1 MKFIA
6 HMYIVVQVSE
16 KRWQVAE
23 SWNIGGEVT
32 YKGSVSKH
40 FRVVGQRFCSW
51 EHAHEY
57 AGQLE
62 AAQRQAIEMTAAKL
76 AEPKERT

>member
-1 MKFIA
+1 MKFIK
-6 HMYIVVQVSE
+6 HMYIVVRVSP

-23 SWNIGGEVT
+23 SWLVGGEVT
-32 YKGSVSKH
+32 YKGTVSKH
-40 FRVVGQRFCSW
+40 FRVVGQRFASW

-62 AAQRQAIEMTAAKL
+62 AAQAQAIEMTRSKGVNVTVF
-76 AEPKERT
+76 E

>member
-1 MKFIA
+1 MKFIKHA
-6 HMYIVVQVSE
+6 YIVVKVSA

-23 SWNIGGEVT
+23 SWHVGGEVT
-32 YKGSVSKH
+32 YKGTTSKH
-40 FRVVGQRFCSW
+40 FRVVGQRFASW

-62 AAQRQAIEMTAAKL
+62 AAQTQAVEMTRANGVKVTVL
-76 AEPKERT
+76 E

>member
-1 MKFIA
+1 MKFIR
-6 HMYIVVQVSE
+6 HMYVVVKVSA

-23 SWNIGGEVT
+23 SWLAGGEVT
-32 YKGSVSKH
+32 YKGVVSKH
-40 FRVVGQRFCSW
+40 FRVVGQRFASW

-62 AAQRQAIEMTAAKL
+62 EAQRQAIEIPRANGVNVTVI
-76 AEPKERT
+76 E

>member
-1 MKFIA
+1 MKFIR
-6 HMYIVVQVSE
+6 HTYIVVKVSA

-23 SWNIGGEVT
+23 SWHVGGEVT
-32 YKGSVSKH
+32 YKGVVSKH
-40 FRVVGQRFCSW
+40 FRVVGQRFASW

-62 AAQRQAIEMTAAKL
+62 EAQRQAIEIPRAKGITVTVL
-76 AEPKERT
+76 E